1 MKRKYHNAK
10 KQTKAPTKKPEE
22 TVAGNLL
29 IALEAITRAIN
40 KARGLPV
47 EEAQYSGYVPDWYHN
62 IADILVKTVFKGLL
76 ALDTKGQF
84 DARNFGRTTGM
95 ILRGTVFFG
104 KEFET
109 ILKTGKLWGLS
120 KEQENKLDG
129 VSGIEDLFGFAS
141 KKFNRPIRN
150 ENQLVNQGFRH
161 LEKWA
166 INLLKGFKGQFV
178 QLWNLPIEEQ
188 HKFLCGIAEGYIL
201 FLDSEGQFAGDRGRT
216 NLYLNL
222 IIFWPEIAAMQKAE
236 PPKSRR
242 NLQTWLLKEAKIPI
256 SNNEEWFDHLC
267 DEIGLSM
274 KRVGRPGSPKQ

>member
-1 MKRKYHNAK
+1 MKRKHQKEKN
-10 KQTKAPTKKPEE
+10 QTKSSAAKPEE
-22 TVAGNLL
+22 TIAGNVL
-29 IALEAITRAIN
+29 IALEAITRAVN

-47 EEAQYSGYVPDWYHN
+47 EEAQYSGCVPGWYHN

-76 ALDTKGQF
+76 ALDSKGQF

-109 ILKTGKLWGLS
+109 MLKTGKLWDLS
-120 KEQENKLDG
+120 EDQEKKLDA
-129 VSGIEDLFGFAS
+129 VSGIEVLFGFAS

-188 HKFLCGIAEGYIL
+188 HKFLCGIAEGFIL

-216 NLYLNL
+216 TLYLNL
-222 IIFWPEIAAMQKAE
+222 IKFWPEIAAMQKAE
-236 PPKSRR
+236 PSKSRR
-242 NLQTWLLKEAKIPI
+242 DLQTWLINEAKIPI
-256 SNNEEWFDHLC
+256 SDNEEWFDHLC

-274 KRVGRPGSPKQ
+274 KRAGRPGSPKQ